1 MCEKELFCFDQGENL
16 EENKGEK
23 VGRSLLVKE
32 QGRLMATA
40 K

>member
-1 MCEKELFCFDQGENL
+1 VRKRTVFCFDQGENL

>member
-1 MCEKELFCFDQGENL
+1 MCKKNCFALIKVKIG
-16 EENKGEK
+16 ENKGEK